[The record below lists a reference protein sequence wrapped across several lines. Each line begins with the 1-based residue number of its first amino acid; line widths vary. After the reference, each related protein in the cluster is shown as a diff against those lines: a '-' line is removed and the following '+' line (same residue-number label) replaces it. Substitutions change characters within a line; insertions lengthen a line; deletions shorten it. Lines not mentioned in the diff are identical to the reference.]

1 MLLKGKQ
8 IRRLIILKMQKINK
22 ILKIKTLPILSKAV
36 NLFKANYLQKKNISL
51 KKIEDL
57 KLLSLNFKST
67 QIIK

>member
-1 MLLKGKQ
+1 
-8 IRRLIILKMQKINK
+8 MQKINK

-57 KLLSLNFKST
+57 KLLSLNYKST